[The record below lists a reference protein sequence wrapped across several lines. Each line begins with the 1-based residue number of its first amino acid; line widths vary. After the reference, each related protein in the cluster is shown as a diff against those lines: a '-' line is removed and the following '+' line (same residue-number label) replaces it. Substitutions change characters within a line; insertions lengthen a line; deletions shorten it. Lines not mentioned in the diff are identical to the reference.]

1 VSLVFLIESFE
12 RKEGASMNRTI
23 PEAAE
28 RLQVSTKTIQ
38 RYKKQGRFPNAY
50 KKGKR
55 VYIPD
60 SDLEPFLEPGTEE
73 QEGGTPAPGVETTE
87 TISESEPDVETTT
100 GTPETDIRD
109 TTSTALAVPH
119 VKHHL
124 YIDLKFLRYEYFRYY
139 GETSLIFDG
148 LHAIG
153 KKLQRLLTRLRRSRG
168 ETQHE
173 EEG

>member
-1 VSLVFLIESFE
+1 
-12 RKEGASMNRTI
+12 MNRTI
-23 PEAAE
+23 QEAAE
-28 RLQVSTKTIQ
+28 LLQVSTKTIQ

-60 SDLEPFLEPGTEE
+60 SDLEPFLESGTEE
-73 QEGGTPAPGVETTE
+73 QEGGTPAPEVETTE
-87 TISESEPDVETTT
+87 TVPESGSGVETATLE
-100 GTPETDIRD
+100 TPETDIRD

-124 YIDLKFLRYEYFRYY
+124 YIDLKVLRYEYFRYY
-139 GETSLIFDG
+139 GETSLLFDG

-153 KKLQRLLTRLRRSRG
+153 KKLQRLLTRLRRSSG

-173 EEG
+173 EES